1 MLQRCRVDQ
10 VALKQTSREVPRDL
24 HLAAI
29 ESPAKASDQMA
40 RKTKSK
46 INKSNAIREI
56 KAAHPEAGPTEIASM
71 IKSQFGVDVTPATVS
86 TVLSTDKKR
95 NGKVGRPGRPKGSKN
110 NSTKSN
116 GKAAVGLN
124 ANQDTFIQNLIK
136 AKQLVNDMGGISEAR
151 NALNALE
158 SLMSAV

>member
-1 MLQRCRVDQ
+1 
-10 VALKQTSREVPRDL
+10 
-24 HLAAI
+24 
-29 ESPAKASDQMA
+29 MA
-40 RKTKSK
+40 RKTKGK

-56 KAAHPEAGPTEIASM
+56 KGANPEAGPTEIAAM
-71 IKSQFGVDVTPATVS
+71 VKTQFGVDVTPATVS

-110 NSTKSN
+110 GTKAPSSSKALN
-116 GKAAVGLN
+116 G
-124 ANQDTFIQNLIK
+124 NQETFIQNLLK

-151 NALNALE
+151 SALNALE

>member
-1 MLQRCRVDQ
+1 
-10 VALKQTSREVPRDL
+10 
-24 HLAAI
+24 
-29 ESPAKASDQMA
+29 MA

-56 KAAHPEAGPTEIASM
+56 KAANPEAGPTEIAEM
-71 IKSQFGVDVTPATVS
+71 IKTQFGVEVTPATVS

-110 NSTKSN
+110 GTTKSPTASKGVALN
-116 GKAAVGLN
+116 G
-124 ANQDTFIQNLIK
+124 NQDAFIQNLLK
-136 AKQLVNDMGGISEAR
+136 AKQLVSDMGGISEAR
-151 NALNALE
+151 SALNALE

>member
-1 MLQRCRVDQ
+1 
-10 VALKQTSREVPRDL
+10 
-24 HLAAI
+24 
-29 ESPAKASDQMA
+29 MA

-46 INKSNAIREI
+46 INKSNAIREL
-56 KAAHPEAGPTEIASM
+56 KAAHPEAGPTEIATM
-71 IKSQFGVDVTPATVS
+71 IKEQFGVDVTPATVS

-110 NSTKSN
+110 GTA
-116 GKAAVGLN
+116 KAANGTKVGLN
-124 ANQDTFIQNLIK
+124 GNQDAFIQNLLK
-136 AKQLVNDMGGISEAR
+136 AKQLVSDMGGISEAR

>member
-1 MLQRCRVDQ
+1 
-10 VALKQTSREVPRDL
+10 
-24 HLAAI
+24 
-29 ESPAKASDQMA
+29 MA

-46 INKSNAIREI
+46 VNKSNAIREI
-56 KAAHPEAGPTEIASM
+56 KGANPEAGPTEIAAM
-71 IKSQFGVDVTPATVS
+71 VKSQFGVDVTPATVS

-110 NSTKSN
+110 GSTKAPSASKGVALN
-116 GKAAVGLN
+116 G
-124 ANQDTFIQNLIK
+124 NQDAFIQNLLK

-151 NALNALE
+151 SALNALE

>member
-1 MLQRCRVDQ
+1 
-10 VALKQTSREVPRDL
+10 
-24 HLAAI
+24 
-29 ESPAKASDQMA
+29 MA

-46 INKSNAIREI
+46 INKSNAIRDI
-56 KAAHPEAGPTEIASM
+56 KGANPEAGPTEIAAM
-71 IKSQFGVDVTPATVS
+71 IKTQFGVDVTPATVS

-110 NSTKSN
+110 TATKSSASKGVALN
-116 GKAAVGLN
+116 G
-124 ANQDTFIQNLIK
+124 NQDAFIQNLLK

-151 NALNALE
+151 KALNALE

>member
-1 MLQRCRVDQ
+1 
-10 VALKQTSREVPRDL
+10 
-24 HLAAI
+24 
-29 ESPAKASDQMA
+29 MA

-56 KAAHPEAGPTEIASM
+56 KSAHPEAGPTEIAKM
-71 IKSQFGVDVTPATVS
+71 IQDQFGVEVTPATVS

-110 NSTKSN
+110 GTKAPMAASASKSVALN
-116 GKAAVGLN
+116 G
-124 ANQDTFIQNLIK
+124 NQDAFLQNLLK
-136 AKQLVNDMGGISEAR
+136 AKQLVSDMGGISEAR

-158 SLMSAV
+158 SLMNAV

>member
-1 MLQRCRVDQ
+1 
-10 VALKQTSREVPRDL
+10 
-24 HLAAI
+24 
-29 ESPAKASDQMA
+29 MA

-56 KAAHPEAGPTEIASM
+56 RATHPEAGPTEIAAM
-71 IKSQFGVDVTPATVS
+71 IKTQFGVEVTPATVS

-110 NSTKSN
+110 GASKAASTK
-116 GKAAVGLN
+116 VGLN
-124 ANQDTFIQNLIK
+124 GNQDAFIQNLLK

>member
-1 MLQRCRVDQ
+1 
-10 VALKQTSREVPRDL
+10 
-24 HLAAI
+24 
-29 ESPAKASDQMA
+29 MA

-46 INKSNAIREI
+46 INKSNAIRDI
-56 KAAHPEAGPTEIASM
+56 KGANPDAGPTEIAAM
-71 IKSQFGVDVTPATVS
+71 VKTQFGVEVTPATVS

-110 NSTKSN
+110 VAAKAPAAAKAVALN
-116 GKAAVGLN
+116 GH
-124 ANQDTFIQNLIK
+124 QDAFIQNLLK

-151 NALNALE
+151 SALNALE

>member
-1 MLQRCRVDQ
+1 
-10 VALKQTSREVPRDL
+10 
-24 HLAAI
+24 
-29 ESPAKASDQMA
+29 MA

-56 KAAHPEAGPTEIASM
+56 KAANPEAGPTEIADM
-71 IKSQFGVDVTPATVS
+71 IKAQFGVDVTPATVS

-110 NSTKSN
+110 GSTKAPAASKAVALN
-116 GKAAVGLN
+116 G
-124 ANQDTFIQNLIK
+124 NQDAFIQNLLK
-136 AKQLVNDMGGISEAR
+136 AKQLVSDMGGISEAR
-151 NALNALE
+151 SALNALE

>member
-1 MLQRCRVDQ
+1 
-10 VALKQTSREVPRDL
+10 
-24 HLAAI
+24 
-29 ESPAKASDQMA
+29 MA

-46 INKSNAIREI
+46 INKSNAIREL
-56 KAAHPEAGPTEIASM
+56 KAANPEAGPTEIATM
-71 IKSQFGVDVTPATVS
+71 IKEQFGVDVTPATVS

-110 NSTKSN
+110 GTVKATNGTK
-116 GKAAVGLN
+116 VGLN
-124 ANQDTFIQNLIK
+124 GNQDAFIQNLLK
-136 AKQLVNDMGGISEAR
+136 AKQLVSDMGGISEAR

>member
-1 MLQRCRVDQ
+1 
-10 VALKQTSREVPRDL
+10 
-24 HLAAI
+24 
-29 ESPAKASDQMA
+29 MA

-56 KAAHPEAGPTEIASM
+56 KGANPEAGPTEIAAM
-71 IKSQFGVDVTPATVS
+71 VKTQFGVDVTPATVS

-110 NSTKSN
+110 GSTKAPNASKAVAQN
-116 GKAAVGLN
+116 GSQAA
-124 ANQDTFIQNLIK
+124 FIQNLLK
-136 AKQLVNDMGGISEAR
+136 AKQLVDDLGGISEAR
-151 NALNALE
+151 SALNALE

>member
-1 MLQRCRVDQ
+1 
-10 VALKQTSREVPRDL
+10 
-24 HLAAI
+24 
-29 ESPAKASDQMA
+29 MA

-56 KAAHPEAGPTEIASM
+56 KRANPEAGPTEISRL
-71 IKSQFGVDVTPATVS
+71 IQEQFGVEVTAATVS

-110 NSTKSN
+110 ITKASTTASAAPASAPAPSKPVALN
-116 GKAAVGLN
+116 GS
-124 ANQDTFIQNLIK
+124 QDAFLQNLLK
-136 AKQLVNDMGGISEAR
+136 AKQLVSDMGGISEAR

-158 SLMSAV
+158 SLMNAV

>member
-1 MLQRCRVDQ
+1 M
-10 VALKQTSREVPRDL
+10 
-24 HLAAI
+24 
-29 ESPAKASDQMA
+29 MA

-56 KAAHPEAGPTEIASM
+56 KRANPEAGPTEIAQM
-71 IKSQFGVDVTPATVS
+71 IQEQFGVEVTPATVS

-110 NSTKSN
+110 GAKAPVTASAPVSAPAPAPVSVSASKSVALN
-116 GKAAVGLN
+116 GNHDAFL
-124 ANQDTFIQNLIK
+124 QSLLK
-136 AKQLVNDMGGISEAR
+136 AKQLVSDMGGISEAR

-158 SLMSAV
+158 SLMNAV

>member
-1 MLQRCRVDQ
+1 
-10 VALKQTSREVPRDL
+10 
-24 HLAAI
+24 
-29 ESPAKASDQMA
+29 MA

-56 KAAHPEAGPTEIASM
+56 KRANPEAGPTEISRL
-71 IKSQFGVDVTPATVS
+71 IQEQFGVEVTAATVS

-110 NSTKSN
+110 ITKGSSAPSASTAAPASTPAASKPVALN
-116 GKAAVGLN
+116 GS
-124 ANQDTFIQNLIK
+124 QDEFLQNLLK
-136 AKQLVNDMGGISEAR
+136 AKQLVSDMGGISEAR

-158 SLMSAV
+158 SLMNAV

>member
-1 MLQRCRVDQ
+1 
-10 VALKQTSREVPRDL
+10 
-24 HLAAI
+24 
-29 ESPAKASDQMA
+29 MA

-56 KAAHPEAGPTEIASM
+56 KAANPELGPTEIATM
-71 IKSQFGVDVTPATVS
+71 IKTQFGVDVTPATVS

-110 NSTKSN
+110 GTS
-116 GKAAVGLN
+116 KAAGTKVGLN
-124 ANQDTFIQNLIK
+124 GNQDTFIQNLLK

>member
-1 MLQRCRVDQ
+1 
-10 VALKQTSREVPRDL
+10 
-24 HLAAI
+24 
-29 ESPAKASDQMA
+29 MA

-46 INKSNAIREI
+46 VNKSNAIREI
-56 KAAHPEAGPTEIASM
+56 KGANPEAGPTEIAEM
-71 IKSQFGVDVTPATVS
+71 VKTQFGVDVTPATVS

-110 NSTKSN
+110 GSTKAPVAS
-116 GKAAVGLN
+116 KAAAVN
-124 ANQDTFIQNLIK
+124 ENQDAFIQNLLR

-151 NALNALE
+151 NALSALE

>member
-1 MLQRCRVDQ
+1 
-10 VALKQTSREVPRDL
+10 
-24 HLAAI
+24 
-29 ESPAKASDQMA
+29 MA

-56 KAAHPEAGPTEIASM
+56 KSANPAAGPTEIARM
-71 IKSQFGVDVTPATVS
+71 IQEQFGVEVTAATVS

-110 NSTKSN
+110 GSKASVSVSAPT
-116 GKAAVGLN
+116 AAVSVAARKAVALN
-124 ANQDTFIQNLIK
+124 GTQDAYLQNLLK
-136 AKQLVNDMGGISEAR
+136 AKQLVTDMGGISEAR
-151 NALNALE
+151 SALNALE

>member
-1 MLQRCRVDQ
+1 M
-10 VALKQTSREVPRDL
+10 T
-24 HLAAI
+24 
-29 ESPAKASDQMA
+29 

-56 KAAHPEAGPTEIASM
+56 KGANPSAGPTEIASLV
-71 IKSQFGVDVTPATVS
+71 KAQFGVDVTPATVS

-110 NSTKSN
+110 NSTKSSASS
-116 GKAAVGLN
+116 KAALN
-124 ANQDTFIQNLIK
+124 GNQDAFIQNLLR
-136 AKQLVNDMGGISEAR
+136 AKQLVIDMGGISEAR
-151 NALNALE
+151 NALTALE

>member
-1 MLQRCRVDQ
+1 M
-10 VALKQTSREVPRDL
+10 
-24 HLAAI
+24 
-29 ESPAKASDQMA
+29 MA

-56 KAAHPEAGPTEIASM
+56 KGANPEAGPTDIARM
-71 IKSQFGVDVTPATVS
+71 VLEQFGVEVTPATVS

-110 NSTKSN
+110 AAD
-116 GKAAVGLN
+116 KAPAAAKAVAQSG
-124 ANQDTFIQNLIK
+124 NQDAFLQNLLK
-136 AKQLVNDMGGISEAR
+136 AKQLVSDMGGISEAR

-158 SLMSAV
+158 SLMNAV